1 MSFKQQQYE
10 RIRKLIQEEKSVF
23 NQDKGNGLFMG
34 KPRPFVLRNSMNNL
48 YSEIANDSLAYFADN
63 NIVWWSGKLTN
74 HTLSSQVA
82 CLNHLFL
89 IRKDKQAV
97 LSVIKQVEPKIID
110 VCEIETD
117 RKMRGFIQFEA
128 VSEADYLNEI
138 TSTRGSNCT
147 SVDALVYGLHE
158 DGRKILFPI
167 EWKYVEAYGNDNKA
181 LGEKGITRTK
191 RYTNLINNSEQLNSN
206 NQNIYYFEPFYQLMR
221 QTLWAEQMIAHKST
235 ETIKADDY
243 IHIHVIPSQNS
254 ELLNKIYPCS
264 GKNMEET

>member
-1 MSFKQQQYE
+1 MSFKQQQYKHVE
-10 RIRKLIQEEKSVF
+10 KLIQEGKSVF

-34 KPRPFVLRNSMNNL
+34 KPRPFVLSNSMNNL

-63 NIVWWSGKLTN
+63 NIAWWSGKLTN

-89 IRKDKQAV
+89 IRNDKQAV

-117 RKMRGFIQFEA
+117 RKMIGFIQFEA
-128 VSEADYLNEI
+128 VSDADYLNEM

-181 LGEKGITRTK
+181 LGEK
-191 RYTNLINNSEQLNSN
+191 
-206 NQNIYYFEPFYQLMR
+206 
-221 QTLWAEQMIAHKST
+221 A
-235 ETIKADDY
+235 
-243 IHIHVIPSQNS
+243 
-254 ELLNKIYPCS
+254 
-264 GKNMEET
+264 